1 MDKVK
6 GQFDAAHDPL
16 RRYRLYA
23 RGYGFVVVAMLIIA
37 GGVPAAGAGV
47 SGVLALLSGVY
58 LGLLWVWGG
67 ALREKGRGLPHGV
80 TGIRGAAASAIFASS
95 AVLHVYG
102 VSLGD
107 GERWVILGIFTLVES
122 TDLID
127 GILARR
133 LGGGRPGEGKGAGE
147 RGGGGG
153 AGEAEGGAGGGAGA
167 GAGRGRPGG
176 GGLPADE
183 GGVPGRPEPCGPPAG
198 EGGELGGGRPE
209 TGGPPADEG
218 GELGGGRPETGGPPG
233 SGGAGGGFGAIWD
246 MECDAAFVLALSTA
260 SWLWAEMPA
269 AVLCI
274 GGMRYAY
281 ASVLDRPLGLA
292 DPPRLYM
299 LFAKS
304 AAAAAALALLISF
317 VPGLSPSL
325 RGALP
330 WIVLPVLVVSFA
342 WDSLLRFRRRRSI

>member
-16 RRYRLYA
+16 QRYRLYA
-23 RGYGFVVVAMLIIA
+23 RGYGFFVVALLIIA
-37 GGVPAAGAGV
+37 AGVPAAGAGI

-58 LGLLWVWGG
+58 LGRLWVLGG
-67 ALREKGRGLPHGV
+67 GLREKGRGLPHGV
-80 TGIRGAAASAIFASS
+80 TAIRGTAASAIFASS

-133 LGGGRPGEGKGAGE
+133 LGGGRPEEG
-147 RGGGGG
+147 
-153 AGEAEGGAGGGAGA
+153 
-167 GAGRGRPGG
+167 
-176 GGLPADE
+176 
-183 GGVPGRPEPCGPPAG
+183 
-198 EGGELGGGRPE
+198 
-209 TGGPPADEG
+209 
-218 GELGGGRPETGGPPG
+218 
-233 SGGAGGGFGAIWD
+233 GGGFGAIWD

-325 RGALP
+325 RAALP

>member
-16 RRYRLYA
+16 QRYRLYA
-23 RGYGFVVVAMLIIA
+23 RGYGFVVVALLIIA
-37 GGVPAAGAGV
+37 AGVPAAGAGV

-58 LGLLWVWGG
+58 LGRLWVWGG
-67 ALREKGRGLPHGV
+67 ALREKGRGLPHVV
-80 TGIRGAAASAIFASS
+80 TAIRGAAASAIFASS

-102 VSLGD
+102 VFLGD

-133 LGGGRPGEGKGAGE
+133 LGGG
-147 RGGGGG
+147 
-153 AGEAEGGAGGGAGA
+153 
-167 GAGRGRPGG
+167 
-176 GGLPADE
+176 
-183 GGVPGRPEPCGPPAG
+183 
-198 EGGELGGGRPE
+198 
-209 TGGPPADEG
+209 
-218 GELGGGRPETGGPPG
+218 PPG
-233 SGGAGGGFGAIWD
+233 SGGGGGGFGAIWD

-260 SWLWAEMPA
+260 SWLWAGMPA

-317 VPGLSPSL
+317 VPGLPPPL
-325 RGALP
+325 RAALP

>member
-16 RRYRLYA
+16 QRYRLYA
-23 RGYGFVVVAMLIIA
+23 RGYGFVVVALLIIA
-37 GGVPAAGAGV
+37 AGVPAAGAGV

-58 LGLLWVWGG
+58 LGRLWVLGG

-80 TGIRGAAASAIFASS
+80 TAIRGAAASAIFASS

-102 VSLGD
+102 VFLGD

-133 LGGGRPGEGKGAGE
+133 LGGGRP
-147 RGGGGG
+147 
-153 AGEAEGGAGGGAGA
+153 
-167 GAGRGRPGG
+167 
-176 GGLPADE
+176 
-183 GGVPGRPEPCGPPAG
+183 EP
-198 EGGELGGGRPE
+198 
-209 TGGPPADEG
+209 
-218 GELGGGRPETGGPPG
+218 GGPPG
-233 SGGAGGGFGAIWD
+233 SGGGGFGAIWD

-260 SWLWAEMPA
+260 SWLWAGMPA

-317 VPGLSPSL
+317 VPGLSPPL
-325 RGALP
+325 RAALP

>member
-80 TGIRGAAASAIFASS
+80 TVIRGAAASAIFASS

-176 GGLPADE
+176 GGLPAGE
-183 GGVPGRPEPCGPPAG
+183 GGVPGRPEPC
-198 EGGELGGGRPE
+198 
-209 TGGPPADEG
+209 
-218 GELGGGRPETGGPPG
+218 GPPG

>member
-6 GQFDAAHDPL
+6 SQFDAAHDPL
-16 RRYRLYA
+16 QRYRLYA
-23 RGYGFVVVAMLIIA
+23 RGYGFVVVALLIIA
-37 GGVPAAGAGV
+37 AGVPAAGAGV

-58 LGLLWVWGG
+58 LGRLWVWGG

-80 TGIRGAAASAIFASS
+80 TAIRGAAASAIFASS

-133 LGGGRPGEGKGAGE
+133 LGGGRPGEGGE
-147 RGGGGG
+147 LGGGGG
-153 AGEAEGGAGGGAGA
+153 AGEAEGGSGGGSGA
-167 GAGRGRPGG
+167 GAGRGRP
-176 GGLPADE
+176 
-183 GGVPGRPEPCGPPAG
+183 EP
-198 EGGELGGGRPE
+198 
-209 TGGPPADEG
+209 
-218 GELGGGRPETGGPPG
+218 GGPPG
-233 SGGAGGGFGAIWD
+233 SGGGGFGAVWD

-260 SWLWAEMPA
+260 SWLWAGMPA

-292 DPPRLYM
+292 NPPRLYM

-325 RGALP
+325 RAALP

>member
-16 RRYRLYA
+16 QRYRLYA
-23 RGYGFVVVAMLIIA
+23 RGYGFVVVALLIIA
-37 GGVPAAGAGV
+37 AGVPAAGAGV

-58 LGLLWVWGG
+58 LGRLWVLGG

-80 TGIRGAAASAIFASS
+80 TAIRGAAASAIFASS

-107 GERWVILGIFTLVES
+107 GERWVILGVFTLVES

-133 LGGGRPGEGKGAGE
+133 LGGGRPG
-147 RGGGGG
+147 
-153 AGEAEGGAGGGAGA
+153 
-167 GAGRGRPGG
+167 
-176 GGLPADE
+176 D
-183 GGVPGRPEPCGPPAG
+183 G
-198 EGGELGGGRPE
+198 EGSGGGGRPE
-209 TGGPPADEG
+209 P
-218 GELGGGRPETGGPPG
+218 GGPPG
-233 SGGAGGGFGAIWD
+233 SGGGGFGAIWD

-260 SWLWAEMPA
+260 SWLWAGMPA

-292 DPPRLYM
+292 NPPRLYM
-299 LFAKS
+299 HFAKS

-317 VPGLSPSL
+317 VPGLSPPL
-325 RGALP
+325 RAALP
-330 WIVLPVLVVSFA
+330 WIVLPALVVSFA

>member
-16 RRYRLYA
+16 QRYRLYA
-23 RGYGFVVVAMLIIA
+23 RGYGFVVVALLIIA
-37 GGVPAAGAGV
+37 AGLPAAGAGV

-58 LGLLWVWGG
+58 LGRLWVWGG

-80 TGIRGAAASAIFASS
+80 TAIRGAAASAIFASS

-133 LGGGRPGEGKGAGE
+133 LGGGRPG
-147 RGGGGG
+147 GG
-153 AGEAEGGAGGGAGA
+153 
-167 GAGRGRPGG
+167 
-176 GGLPADE
+176 
-183 GGVPGRPEPCGPPAG
+183 GPPAG
-198 EGGELGGGRPE
+198 EGGRPE
-209 TGGPPADEG
+209 P
-218 GELGGGRPETGGPPG
+218 GGPPG
-233 SGGAGGGFGAIWD
+233 SGGGGFGAIWD

-260 SWLWAEMPA
+260 SWLWAGMPA
-269 AVLCI
+269 VVLCI

-281 ASVLDRPLGLA
+281 ASVLDRPLGLT

-299 LFAKS
+299 RFAKS
-304 AAAAAALALLISF
+304 VAAAAALALLISF
-317 VPGLSPSL
+317 VPGLPPPL
-325 RGALP
+325 RAALP

>member
-16 RRYRLYA
+16 QRYRLYA
-23 RGYGFVVVAMLIIA
+23 RGYGFVVVALLIIA
-37 GGVPAAGAGV
+37 AGVPAAGAGV

-58 LGLLWVWGG
+58 LGRLWVLGG

-80 TGIRGAAASAIFASS
+80 TAIRGAAASAIFASS

-102 VSLGD
+102 VFLGD

-133 LGGGRPGEGKGAGE
+133 LGGG
-147 RGGGGG
+147 
-153 AGEAEGGAGGGAGA
+153 
-167 GAGRGRPGG
+167 
-176 GGLPADE
+176 
-183 GGVPGRPEPCGPPAG
+183 
-198 EGGELGGGRPE
+198 
-209 TGGPPADEG
+209 
-218 GELGGGRPETGGPPG
+218 
-233 SGGAGGGFGAIWD
+233 GGFGAIWD

-260 SWLWAEMPA
+260 SWLWAGMPA

-304 AAAAAALALLISF
+304 AAAAAALALLVSF
-317 VPGLSPSL
+317 VPGLSPPL

>member
-16 RRYRLYA
+16 QRYRLYA
-23 RGYGFVVVAMLIIA
+23 RSYGFVVVALLIIA
-37 GGVPAAGAGV
+37 AGVPAAGAGV

-58 LGLLWVWGG
+58 LGRLWVWGG
-67 ALREKGRGLPHGV
+67 ALREKERGLPHGV
-80 TGIRGAAASAIFASS
+80 TAIRGAAASAIFASS

-133 LGGGRPGEGKGAGE
+133 VGGGRPGEGCE
-147 RGGGGG
+147 LGGGGG
-153 AGEAEGGAGGGAGA
+153 AGEAEGGSGGGSGA
-167 GAGRGRPGG
+167 GAGRGRP
-176 GGLPADE
+176 
-183 GGVPGRPEPCGPPAG
+183 EP
-198 EGGELGGGRPE
+198 
-209 TGGPPADEG
+209 
-218 GELGGGRPETGGPPG
+218 GGPPG
-233 SGGAGGGFGAIWD
+233 SGGGGFGAVWD

-260 SWLWAEMPA
+260 SWLWAGMPA

-292 DPPRLYM
+292 NPPRLYM

-325 RGALP
+325 RAALP